1 MPATPINLDAATIA
15 RASDRYLALRE
26 RLPRI
31 AVAEVD
37 EVLATLP
44 VDPRSA
50 TADQAWRVIWDKPL
64 FASTKVATGW
74 RWINELMP
82 FMEGAWMA
90 WGADP
95 AQFRII
101 RTGRGRDAGSFDVM
115 GMEAQRVRDATRTSV
130 HRLFAIQNAATL
142 LRGMAAQSHE
152 PVARFWGEPLDNLV
166 PDLMGRIGWGWGATT
181 VLHMLA
187 DFGVA
192 AKPDIWVMRSLRHL
206 GIWSSNS
213 DQVNAP
219 EALAVNRAIR
229 KMVLMT
235 GEMTPARMRRLDI
248 ELMCLSRHGV
258 IPA

>member
-1 MPATPINLDAATIA
+1 MASIPVVLDDATIA
-15 RASDRYLALRE
+15 HAAERYLALRE

-44 VDPRSA
+44 IDPRSA
-50 TADQAWRVIWDKPL
+50 TAGQAWRAIWDKPL
-64 FASTKVATGW
+64 FANTKVATGW

-82 FMEGAWMA
+82 FMEDAWRV
-90 WGADP
+90 WGEDP
-95 AQFRII
+95 AQFRIM
-101 RTGRGRDAGSFDVM
+101 RTGRGRDADSFDVM
-115 GMEAQRVRDATRTSV
+115 GVQAQRARAATRTSI
-130 HRLFAIQNAATL
+130 HRLYAIQNAATL
-142 LRGMAAQSHE
+142 LRSMAAQSGN
-152 PVARFWGEPLDNLV
+152 PVARFWDEPLDNLV

>member
-1 MPATPINLDAATIA
+1 MPATPINLDDATIA
-15 RASDRYLALRE
+15 RASDHYLALRE

-37 EVLATLP
+37 AVLATLP

-50 TADQAWRVIWDKPL
+50 TADQAWRVIWDTPL
-64 FASTKVATGW
+64 FANTKVATGW

-82 FMEGAWMA
+82 FMEGAWMV
-90 WGADP
+90 WGGDP

-115 GMEAQRVRDATRTSV
+115 GMEAQRVRGATRTSV

-142 LRGMAAQSHE
+142 LCGMAAQSNK
-152 PVARFWGEPLDNLV
+152 PVARFWDEPLDNLV

-248 ELMCLSRHGV
+248 ELMSLSRHGV

>member
-1 MPATPINLDAATIA
+1 
-15 RASDRYLALRE
+15 
-26 RLPRI
+26 
-31 AVAEVD
+31 
-37 EVLATLP
+37 
-44 VDPRSA
+44 
-50 TADQAWRVIWDKPL
+50 
-64 FASTKVATGW
+64 
-74 RWINELMP
+74 MP
-82 FMEGAWMA
+82 FMEDAWRV
-90 WGADP
+90 WGEDP
-95 AQFRII
+95 AQFWIM
-101 RTGRGRDAGSFDVM
+101 RTGRGRDADSFDVM
-115 GMEAQRVRDATRTSV
+115 GVQAQRARAATPTSI
-130 HRLFAIQNAATL
+130 HRLYAIQNAATL
-142 LRGMAAQSHE
+142 LRSMAAQSGN

-248 ELMCLSRHGV
+248 ELMSLSRHGV